1 MPYAHITGWGM
12 SVPKKVLT
20 NDDISK
26 IVDTSDQWIYERT
39 GIRERRVVINGQPSS
54 YLGFKAALAALKVA
68 NLAPDELD
76 LIICATST
84 PDHIFPSTASI
95 IQDKLGASKAGA
107 FDLLAACTGFVYA
120 LNLGAQ
126 VIRSGSMKNVLVIG
140 AETFSRYL
148 NWSDRSTCIL
158 FGDGAGA
165 FVLQTSNVPGGITSS
180 VLHSDG
186 SGADLISIPGGGS
199 AHPTSELTVHAGM
212 HYVQMNGG
220 EVFRFASRVMVQA
233 TNEVT
238 KASGWRIED
247 LSLIVPHQANYRII
261 DSAARNLKLPIEK
274 FMINV
279 DRYGN
284 TSAASIPMATVEA
297 IQAGRL
303 KPEDKVV
310 FVGFGGG
317 LTWGAVAATW
327 TGTPLVVGRHLRPE
341 WYKPLAYIRSF
352 FLRIRRTIESIFA
365 DRRKH

>member
-26 IVDTSDQWIYERT
+26 MVDTNDQWIRERT
-39 GIRERRVVINGQPSS
+39 GIRERRIVLDGQPTS
-54 YLGFKAALAALKVA
+54 YLGTKAALAALKVA

-84 PDHIFPSTASI
+84 PDYMFPSTASI

-120 LNLGAQ
+120 LNMGAQ
-126 VIRSGSMKNVLVIG
+126 MIRSGAMKNVLVIG

-165 FVLQTSNVPGGITSS
+165 FVLQASNVPGGITQA
-180 VLHSDG
+180 VLRSDG
-186 SGADLISIPGGGS
+186 SGADLLSIPGGGS
-199 AHPTSELTVHAGM
+199 MHPTSELTVHAGM
-212 HYVQMNGG
+212 HYIQMNGN

-233 TNEVT
+233 TQEVT

-247 LSLIVPHQANYRII
+247 LSLIVPHQANSRII
-261 DSAARNLKLPIEK
+261 DSAARSLKLPIEK
-274 FMINV
+274 FMINL

-284 TSAASIPMATVEA
+284 TSAASIPIATVEA
-297 IQAGRL
+297 VQAGRL
-303 KPEDKVV
+303 KPGDKTV

-317 LTWGAVAATW
+317 LTWGAVAAEW
-327 TGTPLVVGRHLRPE
+327 TGSPLPVARHLHPE
-341 WYKPLAYIRSF
+341 WYKPIARVRSL
-352 FLRIRRTIESIFA
+352 FLRVQRIIESMFA
-365 DRRKH
+365 DRRS